1 MGFRYRKSIRLG
13 KSGTRINLS
22 GSGVGVSTGVKGVR
36 FGVGPRGTRATLSV
50 PGTGIS
56 YVAQSGTG
64 RKRGTSK
71 RQQQQ
76 AVMVAAQPEPVQVV
90 YQRPRPRIGK
100 GILALL
106 LAGPLGLIVF
116 AMGQTLWGAL
126 WRGWL
131 FSIII
136 LVVLSQVM

>member
-1 MGFRYRKSIRLG
+1 MGFRYRRSIRLG

-22 GSGVGVSTGVKGVR
+22 GSGVGMSTGVKGMR
-36 FGVGPRGTRATLSV
+36 FGVGPRGTRTTLTV

-56 YVAQSGTG
+56 YVAQSGSG

-71 RQQQQ
+71 RQPQQ
-76 AVMVAAQPEPVQVV
+76 AVMAYPQPAPVQVV
-90 YQRPRPRIGK
+90 YQRPRPRIFK

-106 LAGPLGLIVF
+106 LAGPLGLIIF

-131 FSIII
+131 FSVII

>member
-22 GSGVGVSTGVKGVR
+22 GSGVGGSTGVKGMRV
-36 FGVGPRGTRATLSV
+36 GVGPRGTRTTLSV
-50 PGTGIS
+50 PGTGLS
-56 YVAQSGTG
+56 YTSQSGSG
-64 RKRGTSK
+64 KRRSVAK
-71 RQQQQ
+71 RSQQQ
-76 AVMVAAQPEPVQVV
+76 AVMVAAPPAPVQVV

-100 GILALL
+100 GILALI
-106 LAGPLGLIVF
+106 LAGPLGLIIF

-131 FSIII
+131 FSVII
-136 LVVLSQVM
+136 LVVLSQVL